1 MEIEIGKFNFII
13 DWKAI
18 AIVTGAIV
26 LDVLSKRGQLN
37 TLNIDM
43 RNQRLSLNQ

>member
-1 MEIEIGKFNFII
+1 MEIEIGKFNLTI

-26 LDVLSKRGQLN
+26 LDVLRLN

-43 RNQRLSLNQ
+43 GNQRLSLNQ